1 LGLTKYSMTK
11 KIVSFINPN
20 FQQGPLHLNAFYL
33 PYTSGLLWS
42 YASLFPEVT
51 DNYVLGEFIWK
62 RENIDEAVERLKDHH
77 IIAISGYVWNRTY
90 NHALA
95 TKLKEKN
102 PDILI
107 IAGGPEF
114 PIEKPNF
121 FELHPYVDYCVKSE
135 GEYVFRDILIELT
148 KDEPNIKSISGMLV
162 NDNGNTFHTGESVRI
177 NNIDEIPSPYLTG
190 VFDQLMKDNPEVT
203 WNGIFETN
211 RGCPYMCTFCDWGSL
226 TYSKVKRFHL
236 ERVFDEL
243 EWFGKNKIDYISI
256 TDANFGM
263 FPERDMEIAC
273 KLIEVRK
280 KYSYPRTYTMTWAK
294 NQKLAVIDIAAK
306 FAEGGNKAGMQ
317 ISIQSLSDPVLTAI
331 KRKNLAINQ
340 IQETMKLCEERNIPV
355 FSEIILGLPE
365 ETLESWKNNYYGIF
379 EAGNHNTVHA
389 WQALLLENSEMN
401 LKQREQY
408 NIEALKVYGTIS
420 GAHTS
425 NDGLDEGIEVVVAT
439 NTMPKEDMIK
449 ALVFNWY
456 ITTFHLHGL
465 TNWISRFLRTNRD
478 IQYYE
483 FYDKLF
489 DYIQTDEW
497 FNSEVKFIE
506 ENSKAWLETGQ
517 LLTNKTE
524 AGPPLEWWNLVHTTM
539 MNMQSQNKCEHVF
552 KVIGEFVRS
561 TYDLPQPLLD
571 ELLEFQEKSV
581 IAHADMGK
589 YPKFV
594 ELTHDIYGYV
604 LGGELEKSAT
614 YRLDFALT
622 ADPDSPM
629 NPETFPLDIFCD
641 NYYYGKKQLFGKA
654 RITKI

>member
-1 LGLTKYSMTK
+1 MTK

-20 FQQGPLHLNAFYL
+20 FQQGPSHLNAFYL

-42 YASLFPEVT
+42 YASQFSEVT
-51 DNYVLGEFIWK
+51 DNYQLGEFIWK

-95 TKLKEKN
+95 IKLKEKN
-102 PDILI
+102 PNI
-107 IAGGPEF
+107 IFLAGGPEY
-114 PIEKPNF
+114 PITKPNF
-121 FELHPYVDYCVKSE
+121 FELFPYLDYCVKSE
-135 GEYVFRDILIELT
+135 GEYVFKDILVELA
-148 KDEPNIKSISGMLV
+148 KENPDIKSISGMMI
-162 NDNGNTFHTGESVRI
+162 NDNNKIFDTGNSIRI
-177 NNIDEIPSPYLTG
+177 NNVDEIPSPYLTG
-190 VFDQLMKDNPEVT
+190 VFDKLMNDNPDVT

-280 KYSYPRTYTMTWAK
+280 KYSYPGTYTMTWAK
-294 NQKLAVIDIAAK
+294 NQKMAVIDIAAK

-340 IQETMKLCEERNIPV
+340 IQETMKLCEEKNIPV
-355 FSEIILGLPE
+355 YSEIILGLPE
-365 ETLESWKNNYYGIF
+365 ETLESWKNNYYGLF
-379 EAGNHNTVHA
+379 EAGNHNTIHA
-389 WQALLLENSEMN
+389 YQALLLENAEMN
-401 LKQREQY
+401 LTQREEY

-420 GAHTS
+420 GAHS
-425 NDGLDEGIEVVVAT
+425 ADDGLDEGIEVVVAT

-449 ALVFNWY
+449 ALIFNWY

-465 TNWISRFLRTNRD
+465 TNWVSRFLRKSKNV
-478 IQYYE
+478 QYSE

-489 DYIQTDEW
+489 DHISNDDW
-497 FNSEVKFIE
+497 FRNEIKFVE
-506 ENSKAWLETGQ
+506 ENSKSWLETGK
-517 LLTNKTE
+517 LLTKKTE
-524 AGPPLEWWNLVHTTM
+524 AGPALEWWNLVHITM

-552 KVIGEFVRS
+552 NVIDGFVRK
-561 TYDLPQPLLD
+561 TYDLPEPLLS
-571 ELLEFQEKSV
+571 ELLEFQKKSV
-581 IAHADMGK
+581 IVYADIGT

-594 ELTHDIYGYV
+594 NSTHDIYDYI
-604 LGGELEKSAT
+604 LGGILNKSAS
-614 YRLDFALT
+614 YRMDFTLT

-629 NPETFPLDIFCD
+629 NPGTFPLDMFCA

>member
-1 LGLTKYSMTK
+1 MTK

-42 YASLFPEVT
+42 YASQFSEVNE
-51 DNYVLGEFIWK
+51 NYVLGEFIWK

-95 TKLKEKN
+95 SKLKEKN
-102 PDILI
+102 PNI
-107 IAGGPEF
+107 IFLAGGPEY
-114 PIEKPNF
+114 PIHKTNF
-121 FELHPYVDYCVKSE
+121 FELFPYIDYCVKSE
-135 GEYVFRDILIELT
+135 GEYVFKDILVELT
-148 KDEPNIKSISGMLV
+148 KADPDVKSISGIMI
-162 NDNGNTFHTGESVRI
+162 NDNGKIFDTGNSIRI
-177 NNIDEIPSPYLTG
+177 NNVDEIPSPYLTG
-190 VFDQLMKDNPEVT
+190 VFDRLMNDNPDVT

-280 KYSYPRTYTMTWAK
+280 KYSYPGTYTMTWAK

-340 IQETMKLCEERNIPV
+340 IQETMKLCEEKNIPV
-355 FSEIILGLPE
+355 YSEIILGLPE
-365 ETLESWKNNYYGIF
+365 ETLESWKNNYYGLF
-379 EAGNHNTVHA
+379 EAGNHNTIHA
-389 WQALLLENSEMN
+389 YQALLLENAEMN
-401 LKQREQY
+401 LTQREQY
-408 NIEALKVYGTIS
+408 NIEALKVFGTIS
-420 GAHTS
+420 GAHS
-425 NDGLDEGIEVVVAT
+425 SDDGLDEGIEVVVST
-439 NTMPKEDMIK
+439 NTMPKEDMVK

-465 TNWISRFLRTNRD
+465 TNWISRFLRKSHNV
-478 IQYYE
+478 QYHE
-483 FYDKLF
+483 FYDRLF
-489 DYIQTDEW
+489 DYIKKDKW
-497 FNSEVKFIE
+497 FSNEIKFVEDNST
-506 ENSKAWLETGQ
+506 SWLETGK
-517 LLTNKTE
+517 LLSKTTQ
-524 AGPPLEWWNLVHTTM
+524 AGPALEWWNLVHITM
-539 MNMQSQNKCEHVF
+539 MNMQSQNKCDHVF
-552 KVIGEFVRS
+552 DVIKNFVRS
-561 TYDLPQPLLD
+561 TYDLPQPLMD
-571 ELLEFQEKSV
+571 ELLEFQEKTV
-581 IAHADMGK
+581 IVYSDIGT

-594 ELTHDIYGYV
+594 ETTHDIYEYV
-604 LGGELEKSAT
+604 LGGELEKPAT
-614 YRLDFALT
+614 YRLDFTLT

-629 NPETFPLDIFCD
+629 NPETFPLDIFCA

>member
-1 LGLTKYSMTK
+1 MTK

-33 PYTSGLLWS
+33 PYTSGILWS
-42 YASLFPEVT
+42 YASQFPEVT
-51 DNYVLGEFIWK
+51 DNYALGEFIWK
-62 RENIDEAVERLKDHH
+62 RENIDEAAHRLKEHH

-90 NHALA
+90 NHVLA
-95 TKLKEKN
+95 SRIKELN
-102 PDILI
+102 PNVVFVV
-107 IAGGPEF
+107 GGPEY
-114 PIEKPNF
+114 PIEKENF
-121 FELHPYVDYCVKSE
+121 FEVFPYVDYCVKSE
-135 GEYVFRDILIELT
+135 GEYAFKDILVELT
-148 KDEPNIKSISGMLV
+148 KDGPNVKSISGILI
-162 NDNGNTFHTGESVRI
+162 NDNGTIVSTGDSIRI
-177 NNIDEIPSPYLTG
+177 SNVDEVPSPYLTG
-190 VFDQLMKDNPEVT
+190 VFDQLMSDNPDVI

-280 KYSYPRTYTMTWAK
+280 QYSYPNTYTMTWAK
-294 NQKLAVIDIAAK
+294 NQKLAVLDIASK

-365 ETLESWKNNYYGIF
+365 ETLESWKNNYYGLF
-379 EAGNHNTVHA
+379 EAGNHNTIQA
-389 WQALLLENSEMN
+389 WQALLLENAEMN
-401 LKQREQY
+401 LTQREQY
-408 NIEALKVYGTIS
+408 NMEALRVYGIIS
-420 GAHTS
+420 GAHTA
-425 NDGLDEGIEVVVAT
+425 DDELDEGIEVVVST
-439 NTMPKEDMIK
+439 NTMPKEDMIQ
-449 ALVFNWY
+449 AMIFNWY

-465 TNWISRFLRTNRD
+465 TSWISRFLRRYKNVE
-478 IQYYE
+478 YYE

-489 DYIQTDEW
+489 EYIKKDEW
-497 FNSEVKFIE
+497 FSNELTFIE
-506 ENSKAWLETGQ
+506 ENVKSWLTTGK
-517 LLTNKTE
+517 LLTKKTD
-524 AGPPLEWWNLVHTTM
+524 AGPGLEHWNLVHVTL
-539 MNMQSQNKCEHVF
+539 MNMQYHSKCEHVF
-552 KVIGEFVRS
+552 NLIDSFVRS
-561 TYDLPQPLLD
+561 TYDMGDEILLD
-571 ELLEFQEKSV
+571 KLIEFQNKSV
-581 IAHADMGK
+581 IVYSDMGK

-594 ELTHDIYGYV
+594 ESPYDIYSYV
-604 LGGELEKSAT
+604 MGGELDNPST
-614 YRLDFALT
+614 YRFDFALNS
-622 ADPDSPM
+622 DPDSPL
-629 NPETFPLDIFCD
+629 NPETFPLDIFCG
-641 NYYYGKKQLFGKA
+641 NYYYGRKQLFGKA